1 MSDLDCCEESLS
13 AYLDGELSNNKAR
26 IVEIHLQTCVPCKRA
41 FNRMQAL
48 SSAVQQIPL
57 PTVNPLLA
65 TRILSQLH
73 VRGIYSEIPLI
84 TLFKS
89 WGALSLLTLGVI
101 VILFGSVLLGML
113 HFVFKHL
120 AITTSLVV
128 KLSWQLPIDRTN
140 LTLGLIFI
148 VGAIVAFYG
157 FGRVYSA
164 LSREGLIS

>member
-1 MSDLDCCEESLS
+1 VSVLDCCEESLS
-13 AYLDGELSNNKAR
+13 AYLDGELSNKKAQ
-26 IVEIHLQTCVPCKRA
+26 IIKIHLQTCVHCRESL
-41 FNRMQAL
+41 NRMQAL
-48 SSAVQQIPL
+48 SSAVRQIPS
-57 PTVNPLLA
+57 PTVNPLLS
-65 TRILSQLH
+65 TQILSQLH
-73 VRGIYSEIPLI
+73 FPEIYSEIPLI
-84 TLFKS
+84 TLLKS

-101 VILFGSVLLGML
+101 VILFGSVLLGVL

-120 AITTSLVV
+120 AIITSLVA